1 MQELPG
7 MEVDNCQE
15 MEGIEE
21 QQNTQEAE
29 GEVEEKADQDFE
41 EEREQEVIA
50 ADDYQEMDAVN
61 DESDYD
67 ILEEDN
73 LKKFLSNWSVQYN
86 IPHVALKSL
95 LRKLKRYPAHAN
107 LPSDPRSLLSTPRN
121 TETRIV
127 PPGEYCHVGL
137 LKGVEF
143 IVKHMSTVPE
153 SVIKISVN
161 IDGLPLSKSSPK
173 QL

>member
-7 MEVDNCQE
+7 MEVDNRQE

-95 LRKLKRYPAHAN
+95 LRKLISCTCKFALGSAVIIKYAEEYRN
-107 LPSDPRSLLSTPRN
+107 KNCSSRRILPCGP
-121 TETRIV
+121 I
-127 PPGEYCHVGL
+127 
-137 LKGVEF
+137 KG
-143 IVKHMSTVPE
+143 
-153 SVIKISVN
+153 
-161 IDGLPLSKSSPK
+161 G
-173 QL
+173 